1 MTESNE
7 SKHATETREA
17 MSALLDGE
25 ASEFELARLL
35 KESEQSAELRDYW
48 IRQSRYRDSARGVA
62 RYGAI
67 DVSHGVRAAI
77 IQEPK
82 RAANP
87 LVSMAVAATVTIA
100 VVLAGQQDS
109 SAVGVPN
116 ESFSVPGAVVQLPGT
131 GAVQASFGDSVTPLS
146 GQTQYMTPDPTRSPT
161 LESREIYER
170 IAKERYQTL
179 APLQAATA
187 ADVALNPYIVRIPA
201 VNSGSK

>member
-7 SKHATETREA
+7 SKHAIETREA

-25 ASEFELARLL
+25 ATEFELARLL
-35 KESEQSAELRDYW
+35 KESEQSPELRDYW
-48 IRQSRYRDSARGVA
+48 IRQSRYRDSARGVP
-62 RYGAI
+62 RYGVI

-77 IQEPK
+77 TKEPK
-82 RAANP
+82 RTANP

-100 VVLAGQQDS
+100 VVLVGQQDS

-146 GQTQYMTPDPTRSPT
+146 GQTQYIAPESTRSPT

-187 ADVALNPYIVRIPA
+187 AEVALNPYIVRVPA

>member
-1 MTESNE
+1 MTESSE
-7 SKHATETREA
+7 SKHTIETREA

-25 ASEFELARLL
+25 ATEFELARLL
-35 KESEQSAELRDYW
+35 KESDQSAEVRDYW
-48 IRQSRYRDSARGVA
+48 IRQSRYRDSVRGVG
-62 RYGAI
+62 RYDAI
-67 DVSHGVRAAI
+67 DVSQGVRAAI
-77 IQEPK
+77 SQEAK
-82 RAANP
+82 RTANP

-100 VVLAGQQDS
+100 VVLVGQQDS
-109 SAVGVPN
+109 SAVGVPG

-146 GQTQYMTPDPTRSPT
+146 GQSQYMAPEPTRAPT

>member
-7 SKHATETREA
+7 SKHFKETREA

-25 ASEFELARLL
+25 VTEFELARLL

-48 IRQSRYRDSARGVA
+48 IRQSRYRDSVKGAGG
-62 RYGAI
+62 YGAI
-67 DVSHGVRAAI
+67 DVSQGVRAAI
-77 IQEPK
+77 TQEPK
-82 RAANP
+82 RTANP
-87 LVSMAVAATVTIA
+87 LVSMAVAATFTIA
-100 VVLAGQQDS
+100 VVLVGQQDS

-116 ESFSVPGAVVQLPGT
+116 DSFSVPGAVVQLPGT

-146 GQTQYMTPDPTRSPT
+146 GQTQYMTPEATRSPT

>member
-25 ASEFELARLL
+25 ATEFELARLL
-35 KESEQSAELRDYW
+35 KESEQSAEVRDYW
-48 IRQSRYRDSARGVA
+48 VRQNRYRDSVRGVS

-67 DVSHGVRAAI
+67 DVSQGVRAAI
-77 IQEPK
+77 TQEPK
-82 RAANP
+82 RTANP

-100 VVLAGQQDS
+100 VVLVGQQDS
-109 SAVGVPN
+109 SAVGVPD

-131 GAVQASFGDSVTPLS
+131 GVVQASFGDSVTPLT
-146 GQTQYMTPDPTRSPT
+146 GQTQYMAPELTRSQT

>member
-25 ASEFELARLL
+25 ATEFELARLL

-62 RYGAI
+62 RYGDI

-77 IQEPK
+77 TQEPK
-82 RAANP
+82 RTANP

-100 VVLAGQQDS
+100 VVL
-109 SAVGVPN
+109 VGN
-116 ESFSVPGAVVQLPGT
+116 K
-131 GAVQASFGDSVTPLS
+131 TPR
-146 GQTQYMTPDPTRSPT
+146 QWV
-161 LESREIYER
+161 
-170 IAKERYQTL
+170 YQTNPSRFRVQWFNCP
-179 APLQAATA
+179 AR
-187 ADVALNPYIVRIPA
+187 AL
-201 VNSGSK
+201 SSKFR

>member
-7 SKHATETREA
+7 SKHFKETREA

-25 ASEFELARLL
+25 VTEFELARLL

-48 IRQSRYRDSARGVA
+48 IRQSRYRDSVKGAGA
-62 RYGAI
+62 YGAI
-67 DVSHGVRAAI
+67 DVSQGVRAAI
-77 IQEPK
+77 TQEPK
-82 RAANP
+82 RTANP

-100 VVLAGQQDS
+100 VVLVGQQDS

-116 ESFSVPGAVVQLPGT
+116 DSFSVPGAVVQLPGT

-146 GQTQYMTPDPTRSPT
+146 GQTQYMTPEATRSPT

>member
-7 SKHATETREA
+7 SKHATDTREA

-25 ASEFELARLL
+25 ATEFELARIL
-35 KESEQSAELRDYW
+35 KASEQSAEVRDYW
-48 IRQSRYRDSARGVA
+48 IRQSRYRDSVRGFG
-62 RYGAI
+62 RYGGI
-67 DVSHGVRAAI
+67 DVSKGVRAAI
-77 IQEPK
+77 SQEPK
-82 RAANP
+82 RTANP
-87 LVSMAVAATVTIA
+87 LISMAVAATVTIA
-100 VVLAGQQDS
+100 VVLVGQQDS

-116 ESFSVPGAVVQLPGT
+116 ESFSVPGVVVQLPGT

-146 GQTQYMTPDPTRSPT
+146 GQNQYVIPELARSPV